1 MKLNWIELLILCLIF
16 SAAECGFHSL
26 QFLSSGLVK
35 STGRPVFEQLLL
47 YDGVEISH
55 CDSRTRQEQLKPTLE
70 TKHLPKTCAGARADI
85 LIFLSETTPFINRT
99 VGVVQRRRGCIQS
112 DDGSVSAFEAW
123 AVNGMDSLTFD
134 PESQMWTSQSPSSE
148 TVRHRWNK
156 DKERNFAFQYFIRHL
171 CPEMIQ
177 KITLRSVNKSTEL
190 RVFGKPTAYTDQA
203 LLRCHVTTT
212 DKSVSSVHLVGDAA
226 PQAIWTS
233 VTGPVPSGD
242 GCVILRLTARIY
254 TQKPN
259 TYGCTVQTGSDNK
272 TVYWDGKTLDGTD
285 LANKFN
291 STWKVLSVL
300 MGLGFIIIAS
310 TILFYGMIVLR
321 KCDKKIPVPKKLDP
335 QMMRFIEDS
344 LSPELKNI
352 ALSFVFGSNI
362 PEKYKESLEE
372 WAKRMKEKDLN
383 YYDPDYF
390 AGNSNVSEI

>member
-291 STWKVLSVL
+291 ST
-300 MGLGFIIIAS
+300 
-310 TILFYGMIVLR
+310 
-321 KCDKKIPVPKKLDP
+321 
-335 QMMRFIEDS
+335 
-344 LSPELKNI
+344 
-352 ALSFVFGSNI
+352 
-362 PEKYKESLEE
+362 
-372 WAKRMKEKDLN
+372 
-383 YYDPDYF
+383 
-390 AGNSNVSEI
+390 